1 MKSKF
6 FLLSFI
12 LFAGWVFATE
22 VDKPLE
28 FTVYSGVSLAA
39 DTLENS
45 GPCFRGLDCPGGV
58 FTSKI
63 SVNNSA
69 LFGFGVGYYFTR
81 NFELEGNF
89 AIAPTHQ
96 FRSETNVVGFVD
108 QDLNLVSYNYDAN
121 FVYNFDWKGIR
132 PFLTA
137 GIGGITR
144 DNISVTTDF
153 TYNFGIGT
161 KFYYKDLGLRLELKD
176 QIIPDYFQLGNKKN
190 VLQIQSG
197 IFFGF

>member
-6 FLLSFI
+6 FLLSFLLI
-12 LFAGWVFATE
+12 AGWVVANE

-28 FTVYSGVSLAA
+28 FTVYSGVSLAT
-39 DTLENS
+39 DTLEVTS
-45 GPCFRGLDCPGGV
+45 LCPRGLDCSGDI
-58 FTSKI
+58 FRMKN

-69 LFGFGVGYYFTR
+69 LCGFGAGYYFTR
-81 NFELEGNF
+81 NFELQGNF
-89 AIAPTHQ
+89 SIAPAHQ
-96 FRSETNVVGFVD
+96 FRSETTLRGLN
-108 QDLNLVSYNYDAN
+108 QDFNLVSYNYDAN
-121 FVYNFDWKGIR
+121 LVYNFDWKGIR

-144 DNISVTTDF
+144 DSISVTTDF

-176 QIIPDYFQLGNKKN
+176 HIIPDYFQLGKKKH
-190 VLQIQSG
+190 VPQIQSG